1 MAKRK
6 PMRKPKDTGRP
17 RRKKVS
23 VLNSDD
29 IEYVDYKDINLLR
42 KFMSERAKIR
52 ARRVNGNNPRQQREL
67 ARAVKNAREMALL
80 PYTNRVVQ
88 QRRSE
93 RGGSRGGGR
102 GGPREGGDERPLPKS
117 PPPPPGRASEGAAE
131 ESSNGSEAPAVAEE
145 VQS

>member
-1 MAKRK
+1 MSKRK
-6 PMRKPKDTGRP
+6 PMRKPKESGRP

-52 ARRVNGNNPRQQREL
+52 ARRVNGNNPRQQRDL
-67 ARAVKNAREMALL
+67 ARAIKNAREMALL
-80 PYTNRVVQ
+80 PYTSRVVQ

-93 RGGSRGGGR
+93 RGGPRGGGR
-102 GGPREGGDERPLPKS
+102 GGPREGDERPLPKS
-117 PPPPPGRASEGAAE
+117 PPPPPGRAPEGATDDT
-131 ESSNGSEAPAVAEE
+131 SNGSEAVPVPEE

>member
-6 PMRKPKDTGRP
+6 PMRKPKDNGRP

-80 PYTNRVVQ
+80 PYTSRVVQ
-88 QRRSE
+88 QRRSD

-117 PPPPPGRASEGAAE
+117 PPPPPGRAPEGAADE
-131 ESSNGSEAPAVAEE
+131 GSNGSDAPAPAEE